1 MGEFMKGFNTSVLT
15 LSRVSQILK
24 EIEYDSF
31 EIPALTDTH
40 SSEVFAN
47 DLILELVAKDKLNE
61 FMSVIVLDDKHKDEW
76 ELLDMKEVV
85 GIVSSFF
92 LSLDSKLQNRIMT
105 IITEKKKL
113 NDSVISEMNQKMEE
127 YRLLIKST
135 MDSYLEDLQSQTG
148 L

>member
-1 MGEFMKGFNTSVLT
+1 MKGFNTSVLT